1 MVELRNLE
9 EKDAPFML
17 EWMHDDDL
25 VKDMRADFK
34 SKTLEDCQ
42 SFIQV
47 SQTDRN
53 NAHFAVADSDD
64 AYMGTVS
71 LKNIDLENKA
81 AEFAICMRRCTLG
94 NGMAAEAMK
103 KVMDKAFQ
111 EMGLKT
117 VYWSVN
123 PESKRAVR
131 FYDKNGY
138 IRIKEMD
145 NFCRRLILTGGG
157 VQSTCLG
164 AILVVHGK
172 ESQSGGNSGKQL
184 NIDVRFPLK
193 QLMRGLCKEEI

>member
-1 MVELRNLE
+1 MVELRKLE
-9 EKDAPFML
+9 AKDAPLML

-34 SKTLEDCQ
+34 SKTLADCQ

-47 SQTDRN
+47 SQADREN
-53 NAHFAVADSDD
+53 VHFAVADSDD

-71 LKNIDLENKA
+71 LKNIDRKNRV

-103 KVMDKAFQ
+103 KILDKAFQ
-111 EMGLKT
+111 EMGLKM

-138 IRIKEMD
+138 MRIKEMD
-145 NFCRRLILTGGG
+145 DFCRRLILTGGG
-157 VQSTCLG
+157 TKHLPWNTIG
-164 AILVVHGK
+164 GIWRRKPIRGK
-172 ESQSGGNSGKQL
+172 LWKTTEY
-184 NIDVRFPLK
+184 R
-193 QLMRGLCKEEI
+193 CKISPETINEKIV

>member
-1 MVELRNLE
+1 MVELRKLE

-34 SKTLEDCQ
+34 SKTLADCQ

-47 SQTDRN
+47 SQADRE

-64 AYMGTVS
+64 TYMGTVS
-71 LKNIDLENKA
+71 LKNIDRKNKT
-81 AEFAICMRRCTLG
+81 AEFAICMRRCALG

-157 VQSTCLG
+157 TKHLPWSNTG
-164 AILVVHGK
+164 GTWKRKPIRGK
-172 ESQSGGNSGKQL
+172 LWKTTEY
-184 NIDVRFPLK
+184 R
-193 QLMRGLCKEEI
+193 CKISPKTINERIV

>member
-111 EMGLKT
+111 EMGLRT

-145 NFCRRLILTGGG
+145 NFCRRLILTGG

>member
-111 EMGLKT
+111 EMGLRT

-138 IRIKEMD
+138 ISIKEMD

-157 VQSTCLG
+157 YKAPALEQYWWYMEKKANQGETL
-164 AILVVHGK
+164 
-172 ESQSGGNSGKQL
+172 EN
-184 NIDVRFPLK
+184 N
-193 QLMRGLCKEEI
+193 